1 MNQWL
6 GRETCWEDII
16 NLHNQPCVCMIGLHW
31 SEQKT
36 LQIRNMNKCIWKA
49 NGYCNHF
56 ESQSGTGIFIINTC
70 LTIKFPPQSHHPRN
84 LALASVQHAV
94 WSQSLR
100 PSKGWWSTTQRY
112 KNLNSLMSGL
122 GKKHAPAPLYAG
134 WLPITVDF
142 TRSSCLILL
151 CDVVWIKKSI
161 GIKLVTLC
169 SKWNKHI
176 KIWVIYHLQLG
187 DVGDWSKA
195 HIVKPNYV

>member
-112 KNLNSLMSGL
+112 TNLNSLMSGL
-122 GKKHAPAPLYAG
+122 GKKTCPCTPVCRLTSNYS
-134 WLPITVDF
+134 WLHKVKLSNIALWCGVNQKVKWQVEQAYQNFGDI
-142 TRSSCLILL
+142 SSATWPCR
-151 CDVVWIKKSI
+151 W
-161 GIKLVTLC
+161 LVQGSH
-169 SKWNKHI
+169 SKT
-176 KIWVIYHLQLG
+176 
-187 DVGDWSKA
+187 
-195 HIVKPNYV
+195 